1 MIPPRPAVIAHGK
14 VLRVLKTTAS
24 EVADVLPV
32 CTSRPLGF
40 AIRRVGVTSRRL
52 SYAPGASE
60 IRKIPLGDIQTKSY
74 RSHIA
79 MGFEPTIAC

>member
-24 EVADVLPV
+24 KVADALPV
-32 CTSRPLGF
+32 CTVCPLGF
-40 AIRRVGVTSRRL
+40 VITRVGVASRHL
-52 SYAPGASE
+52 SFAPGASG
-60 IRKIPLGDIQTKSY
+60 IRKIPLGDIQTKSH

-79 MGFEPTIAC
+79 VGFEPTIAC